1 MNKSIKGVKENVTH
15 SKCKN
20 KAKIANKNSIQDKDF
35 DL

>member
-1 MNKSIKGVKENVTH
+1 MKSAKENVIH